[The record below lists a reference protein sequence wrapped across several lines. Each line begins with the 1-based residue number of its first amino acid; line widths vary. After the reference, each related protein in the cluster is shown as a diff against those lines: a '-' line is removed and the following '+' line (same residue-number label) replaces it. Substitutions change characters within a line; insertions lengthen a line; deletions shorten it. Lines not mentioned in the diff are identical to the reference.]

1 MIVKFEKV
9 KGISILIG
17 IFLVIFILLAVFLPE
32 ETPEDRANRI
42 LELRK
47 SAYDEAVAC
56 SDTKNPKLKY
66 QDITWMVTPGNK
78 LVFNTTE
85 GRLVLQGWFNPKDSV
100 IYIPETNK
108 EVYWILLHE
117 SLHAIGY
124 MGHPDHPF
132 RTCNALPEQN

>member
-9 KGISILIG
+9 KGLSIVIG
-17 IFLVIFILLAVFLPE
+17 IFLIIFILLATFLPE
-32 ETPEDRANRI
+32 EPPEEAAIRLA
-42 LELRK
+42 ELRR
-47 SAYDEAVAC
+47 SAYDEAVEC
-56 SDTKNPKLKY
+56 SNTTNPALSY
-66 QDITWMVTPGNK
+66 EQISWMVVPGNK

-85 GRLVLQGWFNPKDSV
+85 GKVVLQGWFSPKDST

-108 EVYWILLHE
+108 ETYWILLHE

-124 MGHPDHPF
+124 LGHPNHPF